1 MTLWDIIN
9 SSIIFITS
17 LFSTKLDY
25 SSYIM
30 SDSAVI
36 LLTTVYYKLQFT
48 LDFVYFAL
56 LALYSSLFCSVSVVS
71 FNALVIAFK
80 FLVLIALLIF
90 IRGGIPRYRFD
101 HLTKVGWIKYLSLV
115 LASMLLQ
122 FLLLWM
128 C

>member
-1 MTLWDIIN
+1 MA
-9 SSIIFITS
+9 S
-17 LFSTKLDY
+17 LFNAKLGY

-36 LLTTVYYKLQFT
+36 FLTTVYYKLQFM
-48 LDFVYFAL
+48 LDFIYFASL
-56 LALYSSLFCSVSVVS
+56 TLYSSLFCSVSVVS

-101 HLTKVGWIKYLSLV
+101 HLTKVG
-115 LASMLLQ
+115 
-122 FLLLWM
+122 
-128 C
+128 